1 MSILLET
8 TNTYAITAHR
18 EEEHQSMY
26 DHFVNDCEWSEERFE
41 NIEDYD
47 FFTVKLELT
56 VTETQETFEVYM
68 GTCCDLTF
76 ERHIENKI
84 GGYLPQMLEE
94 LKEEYQAS
102 LED

>member
-1 MSILLET
+1 MTILLET

-18 EEEHQSMY
+18 EDDHQDMY
-26 DHFVNDCEWSEERFE
+26 DHFVNDCGWSEDRFA

-47 FFTVKLELT
+47 FFTVKLELV
-56 VTETQETFEVYM
+56 VTETQEIFEVYM
-68 GTCCDLTF
+68 GACCDLTF

-94 LKEEYQAS
+94 LKVDYKNS
-102 LED
+102 L